1 MTEMELFRWGKRR
14 FLLRGAALLL
24 IGGGM
29 LTALAVASTSEAGKN
44 TEKRTIYGTGV
55 ETGFQLVRYHDTC
68 MLFRAFFISGDFFS
82 GLSQVDTP
90 AGKQFEKKKQIY
102 RTFPESIIVD
112 VEAIAFPCD
121 ISPQHLPTADIAVG
135 LLGTLSFGADW
146 KTNNPDAQLSAVVPI
161 KVEHLNRGIR
171 WNYFLEI
178 PAKDI
183 PLTDELAISVT
194 ARDHIQLAAFSA
206 HL

>member
-1 MTEMELFRWGKRR
+1 
-14 FLLRGAALLL
+14 
-24 IGGGM
+24 
-29 LTALAVASTSEAGKN
+29 
-44 TEKRTIYGTGV
+44 
-55 ETGFQLVRYHDTC
+55 
-68 MLFRAFFISGDFFS
+68 
-82 GLSQVDTP
+82 VDTP